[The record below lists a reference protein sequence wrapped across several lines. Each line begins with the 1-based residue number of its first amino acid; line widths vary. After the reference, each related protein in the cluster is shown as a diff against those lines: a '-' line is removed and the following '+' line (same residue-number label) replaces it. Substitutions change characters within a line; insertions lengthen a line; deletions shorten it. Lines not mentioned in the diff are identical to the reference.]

1 MKKHELQYA
10 LGKQVPAARYAL
22 TIHTDYGAIR
32 LEGDDANYIADHLET
47 LLEHK
52 LNVGEYEEDA

>member
-10 LGKQVPAARYAL
+10 LAKQVPAARYTL
-22 TIHTDYGAIR
+22 TIQTDYGDIR

-52 LNVGEYEEDA
+52 LDIGEYEEEG